1 MGLGIPC
8 IAPDVGG
15 FKEFMVAENSILVKP
30 TYRAYLPLGY
40 SPVAGEVEL
49 VSSHDLS
56 IAMETYLNDTEL
68 RERHGK
74 AARETV
80 LKYTWSS
87 VMSNLMKR
95 LKTEHQEILEGAED

>member
-1 MGLGIPC
+1 
-8 IAPDVGG
+8 
-15 FKEFMVAENSILVKP
+15 
-30 TYRAYLPLGY
+30 
-40 SPVAGEVEL
+40 
-49 VSSHDLS
+49 
-56 IAMETYLNDTEL
+56 METYLNDTEL